1 MNHDETLRAVVA
13 GGPASVEAGQHLAQ
27 CSRCREE
34 AAALKAIEAA
44 LREAAPAPA
53 PAHWQETVVLRLSA
67 RHRAGWDPRPWTL
80 LRWRPALASAA
91 LAAGLALAWMGFL
104 PFQSRHVA
112 LSVALAPPRPSSSP
126 TLTAREAS
134 LLDLAHEDSTASLL
148 QWSETSA
155 AELGQPQAGDLGYY
169 LAATELGGWNG

>member
-1 MNHDETLRAVVA
+1 MNHDEALKALVA

-34 AAALKAIEAA
+34 AAALRTIEAA
-44 LREAAPAPA
+44 LRKAAPTPAPA
-53 PAHWQETVVLRLSA
+53 CWQETVVLRLSA
-67 RHRAGWDPRPWTL
+67 RHRAGSDPRPWTL

-91 LAAGLALAWMGFL
+91 LAASLALAWMGFL
-104 PFQSRHVA
+104 PFQSRHAAVSA
-112 LSVALAPPRPSSSP
+112 AFGAARPTSSP
-126 TLTAREAS
+126 ALTAREAS

-155 AELGQPQAGDLGYY
+155 AELGQPQTGDLGYY
-169 LAATELGGWNG
+169 LATTESGGWNG

>member
-1 MNHDETLRAVVA
+1 MNHDEALKAVVA
-13 GGPASVEAGQHLAQ
+13 GGPASVEAGRHLAT

-34 AAALKAIEAA
+34 ASALREIEAA

-53 PAHWQETVVLRLSA
+53 PADWQEALVLRLSA
-67 RHRAGWDPRPWTL
+67 RHRAGAEPGPWTI

-104 PFQSRHVA
+104 PLQSRHAAV
-112 LSVALAPPRPSSSP
+112 SVALGAPDPTSSP
-126 TLTAREAS
+126 AWTAREAC

-148 QWSETSA
+148 QWSEASA
-155 AELGQPQAGDLGYY
+155 AELGQPQTGDLGYY
-169 LAATELGGWNG
+169 LAATESGGWNG

>member
-1 MNHDETLRAVVA
+1 MNHDEALRALVA

-34 AAALKAIEAA
+34 AAALRVIEAA

-53 PAHWQETVVLRLSA
+53 PAHWQETLVLRLSA
-67 RHRAGWDPRPWTL
+67 RHRAGSEPGPWTV

-91 LAAGLALAWMGFL
+91 LAAGLALAWLGFL
-104 PFQSRHVA
+104 PFQSRHAAV
-112 LSVALAPPRPSSSP
+112 SVALGPARPTSSP

-155 AELGQPQAGDLGYY
+155 AELGQTQTGDLGYY
-169 LAATELGGWNG
+169 LAATESGGWNG